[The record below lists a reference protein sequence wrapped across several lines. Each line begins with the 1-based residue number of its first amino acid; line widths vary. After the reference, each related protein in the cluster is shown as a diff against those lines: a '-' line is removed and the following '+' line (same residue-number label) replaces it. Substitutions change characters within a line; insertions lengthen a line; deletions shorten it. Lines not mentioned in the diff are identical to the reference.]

1 MKIKLISGKRLPR
14 YAVICANFAVV
25 DNFPIGDFHKLQ
37 NGQTVDVDALIGD
50 QLIAGGW
57 CKIVNLKTAEMID
70 ADIKKA
76 AEITGEDEEGD

>member
-37 NGQTVDVDALIGD
+37 NGQTVEIDALIAD

-57 CKIVNLKTAEMID
+57 CEIVPELSAQE
-70 ADIKKA
+70 
-76 AEITGEDEEGD
+76 EITENEIDEEGE

>member
-37 NGQTVDVDALIGD
+37 NGQTVKVDALIGD

-57 CKIVNLKTAEMID
+57 CEIVPELLAQEETTENNINLP
-70 ADIKKA
+70 
-76 AEITGEDEEGD
+76 GGPGEEGE